1 MSDSALEIKKY
12 IYKIGRYP
20 SRAMGFVEICSWVYP
35 VFHKLYEPSGTLL

>member
-1 MSDSALEIKKY
+1 MSDSALEIKKN